1 MNNDF
6 MTNISDILSRLGAL
20 FKSYNFVIDTVDI
33 ILVAV
38 LIFALVRFFRE
49 SRALHIVKGIALLLV
64 IYFVV
69 NILGMQASTFLFKQ
83 VTDNI
88 LIILLVLFA
97 PELRQGLESM
107 GRSRSSLLRIFGIN
121 KGKTILQ
128 KEQKMI
134 HEICKA
140 CVDMAGKKIG
150 AIIVLEKE
158 TPVDDHIVKG
168 TVVNA
173 DVSKELLGSLFFPN
187 SPLHDGAVIIRDGKI
202 HSAGCILPLTQE
214 TDLSSELGTRHRAS
228 LGLSELCDA
237 VVVVV
242 SEERGQISIASRG
255 ALMRDVSEGEL
266 YEKMSEYFA
275 PSETAKSKKKKTEKG
290 ADEK

>member
-6 MTNISDILSRLGAL
+6 LTNVSDILSRLGAL
-20 FKSYNFVIDTVDI
+20 FKSYNFVLDTVDI
-33 ILVAV
+33 ILVAL
-38 LIFALVRFFRE
+38 LIFALIRFFRE
-49 SRALHIVKGIALLLV
+49 SRSLHIVKGIAFLL
-64 IYFVV
+64 ITYFVV
-69 NILGMQASTFLFKQ
+69 NLLGMQASTFLFKQ

-97 PELRQGLESM
+97 PELRQGLETV
-107 GRSRSSLLRIFGIN
+107 GRSRFSILRILGIN
-121 KGKTILQ
+121 KGNASQQ
-128 KEQKMI
+128 KEQKMM

-150 AIIVLEKE
+150 AIIVLERAVS
-158 TPVDDHIVKG
+158 VDDCIVKG
-168 TVVNA
+168 TVVDA
-173 DVSKELLGSLFFPN
+173 EVSKELLGSIFFPN

-228 LGLSELCDA
+228 LGLSEQCDA

-242 SEERGQISIASRG
+242 SEERGQISIAYKG
-255 ALMRDVSEGEL
+255 ALLRDISEGEL

-275 PSETAKSKKKKTEKG
+275 PSESAKSKKKKTEKG
-290 ADEK
+290 ADDE

>member
-6 MTNISDILSRLGAL
+6 LTNVSDILSRLAAL

-38 LIFALVRFFRE
+38 LIFALIRFFRE

-121 KGKTILQ
+121 IGKTSIK
-128 KEQKMI
+128 KEQKLM
-134 HEICKA
+134 HEVCKA
-140 CVDMAGKKIG
+140 CVDMADKKIG
-150 AIIVLEKE
+150 AIIVLEKQSS
-158 TPVDDHIVKG
+158 VDDHIVKG
-168 TVVNA
+168 TPVNA

-214 TDLSSELGTRHRAS
+214 TNLSSELGTRHRAS
-228 LGLSELCDA
+228 LGLSEQCDA

-242 SEERGQISIASRG
+242 SEERGQISIAHKG
-255 ALMRDVSEGEL
+255 TLLRDISEGEL
-266 YEKMSEYFA
+266 YEKMSEYFS
-275 PSETAKSKKKKTEKG
+275 PSEPSKIQKKKTEKG
-290 ADEK
+290 AEEK